1 MLAIVRRRVVDP
13 VLGLLRQGLSPRDL
27 ALCLALGAG
36 VGMFP
41 VLGVSTP
48 TLTVIAL
55 WQRLNLA
62 AIQLVSWLVGPVQ
75 LVLIIPFMRLGE
87 WVLGSEPQP
96 MTIEAGMEILSQGV
110 LQAIVTLWDA
120 IVHASVGWVLIGP
133 VAIFV
138 LYRSLIPV
146 LERAL
151 KTLKPSTPK

>member
-1 MLAIVRRRVVDP
+1 MLTIVRRRVVDP
-13 VLGLLRQGLSPRDL
+13 ILNLLRQGLSPRDL

-48 TLTVIAL
+48 ALTLIAL

-62 AIQLVSWLVGPVQ
+62 VIQLVSWLVGPLQ
-75 LVLIIPFMRLGE
+75 LALIIPFMRFGE

-96 MTIEAGMEILSQGV
+96 MTIEAGMEIISQGV
-110 LQAIVTLWDA
+110 FQAIVTLWDA
-120 IVHASVGWVLIGP
+120 IVHASVGWILIGP
-133 VAIFV
+133 AAIFV
-138 LYRSLIPV
+138 LYRLLIQV

-151 KTLKPSTPK
+151 QTLKSSS